1 VGAFDL
7 ACDVTCDLALA
18 LAFVAAG
25 SGSSN
30 RAAVAVAFQ
39 LFSWQPALV
48 RHRLNAAVL
57 LKGLTMPKRCLC
69 YAAAVLL
76 VLMISQPMNSQQ
88 HSQPSDAS
96 HAAAAQKFAALSD
109 QFMKDSL
116 AWSPVSASAAGYH
129 SHMDPRSGRPIALD
143 ALLDDFSPE
152 SFATQRD
159 FYTNWRER
167 FHKETPPSSLDPE
180 DAADWQ
186 LIDDQ
191 IGLNLLEFDHIQ
203 SYKHNP
209 TVVVELI
216 GNALFL
222 PLTQNYASRDVR
234 VGHVLSRVKQIPRL
248 LAQVQPY
255 LSDSDSVWISTAVD
269 ENAGNI
275 DLMEH
280 TLAAEI
286 PSGSP
291 QKAEYDAVAPPAV
304 KSLRDF
310 STWLQNSLAKQPSNF
325 TWRLGKDFY
334 DRKFALVMETSVT
347 PEEVLANAEQ
357 DMKSVRAEMLQIA
370 IPLHA
375 QMYPDHADHSNLDEH
390 DRQNLIIYEVL
401 EKISDQHPTADQLQA
416 TIEAD
421 LAGITKLIREK
432 KIVTLGSRD
441 NLKVIPTPPFERGIY
456 SVAGF
461 HSAPPLE
468 PQAEAQYWVTPID
481 PQTPAAKVESKLR
494 EYNDFTL
501 QWLSIHEALPGHYV
515 QFEHLNNIQPERR
528 RLLRS
533 LYANGAYVEGWAEY
547 IAQVMMDEGFLDNDP
562 RFRMV
567 MRKIRLRVISN
578 AILDI
583 KMHTMN
589 MTDRQAF
596 DLMTT
601 ESFQTQ
607 AEAEGKLLRV
617 KLSSTQLPTYYV
629 GIREWFAL
637 RQKYQAAA
645 GKNFN
650 LLEFH
655 DLVLDEGPLPVPVV
669 EKLVMPS
676 AKQ

>member
-1 VGAFDL
+1 
-7 ACDVTCDLALA
+7 
-18 LAFVAAG
+18 
-25 SGSSN
+25 
-30 RAAVAVAFQ
+30 
-39 LFSWQPALV
+39 
-48 RHRLNAAVL
+48 
-57 LKGLTMPKRCLC
+57 
-69 YAAAVLL
+69 
-76 VLMISQPMNSQQ
+76 MISQRSTSQQ
-88 HSQPSDAS
+88 QSQPSDDAR
-96 HAAAAQKFAALSD
+96 AAGSKKFAVLSD

-116 AWSPVSASAAGYH
+116 ALAPTNASAAGYH
-129 SHMDPRSGRPIALD
+129 THLNAKSGKTIALD
-143 ALLDDFSPE
+143 AELEDLSLK
-152 SFATQRD
+152 SIAQQRT
-159 FYTNWRER
+159 FYANWRDR
-167 FHKETPPSSLDPE
+167 FHKETPPSALDPE

-191 IGLNLLEFDHIQ
+191 IGLNLLEFDRIQ

-216 GNALFL
+216 GNALLL
-222 PLTQNYASRDVR
+222 PLTQSYAPHDVR
-234 VGHVLSRVKQIPRL
+234 VGDVLSRVSQIPRL

-255 LSDSDSVWISTAVD
+255 LSDSGPVWISTAVD

-275 DLMEH
+275 DLIEH

-286 PSGSP
+286 PAGSAL
-291 QKAEYDAVAPPAV
+291 KSKYDAVGPPAI
-304 KSLRDF
+304 KSLREF
-310 STWLQNSLAKQPSNF
+310 SAWLQNSLANQPSNL
-325 TWRLGKDFY
+325 TWRLGKELY
-334 DRKFALVMETSVT
+334 DQKFALVMESSVT
-347 PEEVLANAEQ
+347 PEEVLANADQ

-375 QMYPDHADHSNLDEH
+375 QMYPDHNDHSNLGEH
-390 DRQNLIIYEVL
+390 DRENVIIQEVL
-401 EKISDQHPTADQLQA
+401 LKISDHHPSADQLQP

-421 LAGITKLIREK
+421 LVAITKFIREK
-432 KIVTLGSRD
+432 KIVSLGSGD

-468 PQAEAQYWVTPID
+468 PKAEAQYWVTPID
-481 PQTPAAKVESKLR
+481 PEMPAANVESKLR

-515 QFEHLNNIQPERR
+515 QAEHANSIQPERR

-589 MTDRQAF
+589 MTDQEAL
-596 DLMTT
+596 DLMTK

-637 RQKYQAAA
+637 RQKYQATA
-645 GKNFN
+645 GNNFN
-650 LLEFH
+650 LLKFH
-655 DLVLDEGPLPVPVV
+655 DFVLDEGALPVPVV

-676 AKQ
+676 VKQ

>member
-1 VGAFDL
+1 MLLRWVLPAGAIL
-7 ACDVTCDLALA
+7 
-18 LAFVAAG
+18 
-25 SGSSN
+25 
-30 RAAVAVAFQ
+30 
-39 LFSWQPALV
+39 W
-48 RHRLNAAVL
+48 
-57 LKGLTMPKRCLC
+57 
-69 YAAAVLL
+69 
-76 VLMISQPMNSQQ
+76 VLMISQPSNSQQ
-88 HSQPSDAS
+88 AGRPGDAS
-96 HAAAAQKFAALSD
+96 HASASQKFAALSD

-116 AWSPVSASAAGYH
+116 ALSPTNASAAGYH
-129 SHMDPRSGRPIALD
+129 RHLDAKTGKTIALD
-143 ALLDDFSPE
+143 AELDDLSLE
-152 SFATQRD
+152 SIAQQRA
-159 FYTNWRER
+159 FYANWRER
-167 FHKETPPSSLDPE
+167 FHKETPPSALGPE

-186 LIDDQ
+186 LVDDQ

-222 PLTQNYASRDVR
+222 PLTQNYAPHDVR
-234 VGHVLSRVKQIPRL
+234 VGHVLSRVGQIPRL
-248 LAQVQPY
+248 LAQAQPY
-255 LSDSDSVWISTAVD
+255 LSDSDPVWASTAVE
-269 ENAGNI
+269 ENAGNV
-275 DLMEH
+275 DLIEH

-286 PSGSP
+286 PAGSP
-291 QKAEYDAVAPPAV
+291 QRAKYDAVAPPAV
-304 KSLRDF
+304 KALRDF
-310 STWLQNSLAKQPSNF
+310 SAWLQNSLAKQPSHL
-325 TWRLGKDFY
+325 TWRLGKELY
-334 DRKFALVMETSVT
+334 DQKFALVMETPVT
-347 PEEVLANAEQ
+347 PAEVLTSAEQ

-370 IPLHA
+370 IPLHK
-375 QMYPDHADHSNLDEH
+375 QMYPDHNDHSNLAER
-390 DRQNLIIYEVL
+390 DRQNLLIQEVL
-401 EKISDQHPTADQLQA
+401 QKISDHHPSPDQLQL

-421 LAGITKLIREK
+421 LVGITKFIREK
-432 KIVTLGSRD
+432 KIVSLSSRD
-441 NLKVIPTPPFERGIY
+441 NLKVIPTPPFERGTY

-481 PQTPAAKVESKLR
+481 PQMPEAKAESKLR

-501 QWLSIHEALPGHYV
+501 QWLSIHEALPGHYI

-589 MTDRQAF
+589 MSDQEAM
-596 DLMTT
+596 DLMTK

-607 AEAEGKLLRV
+607 AEAEGKLQRA

-645 GKNFN
+645 ERNFN
-650 LLEFH
+650 LLKFH
-655 DLVLDEGPLPVPVV
+655 DLVLDEGPLPVPVI

-676 AKQ
+676 AR

>member
-1 VGAFDL
+1 
-7 ACDVTCDLALA
+7 
-18 LAFVAAG
+18 
-25 SGSSN
+25 
-30 RAAVAVAFQ
+30 
-39 LFSWQPALV
+39 
-48 RHRLNAAVL
+48 
-57 LKGLTMPKRCLC
+57 MPRRCLFC
-69 YAAAVLL
+69 AAAVLL
-76 VLMISQPMNSQQ
+76 TLMISQRSKSQQ
-88 HSQPSDAS
+88 QSQPSDGAR
-96 HAAAAQKFAALSD
+96 AAASKKFAALSD

-116 AWSPVSASAAGYH
+116 ALAPTSASAAGYH
-129 SHMDPRSGRPIALD
+129 THLDAKTGKIIALD
-143 ALLDDFSPE
+143 AELDDLSLE
-152 SFATQRD
+152 SIAQQRA

-167 FHKETPPSSLDPE
+167 FHKETPPSALDPE
-180 DAADWQ
+180 NAADWQ

-191 IGLNLLEFDHIQ
+191 IGLNLLEFDRIQ

-222 PLTQNYASRDVR
+222 PLTQNYAPHDVR
-234 VGHVLSRVKQIPRL
+234 IGQVLSRVSQIPRL

-255 LSDSDSVWISTAVD
+255 LSDSDPVWISTAVD

-275 DLMEH
+275 DLIEH
-280 TLAAEI
+280 LLAGEI
-286 PSGSP
+286 PARSP
-291 QKAEYDAVAPPAV
+291 LKTKYDAVAPPAI
-304 KSLRDF
+304 KSLREF
-310 STWLQNSLAKQPSNF
+310 SAWLQNSLAKQPSNL
-325 TWRLGKDFY
+325 TWRLGKELY
-334 DRKFALVMETSVT
+334 DQKFALVMESSVT
-347 PEEVLANAEQ
+347 PEDVLASAEQ

-370 IPLHA
+370 IPLHK
-375 QMYPDHADHSNLDEH
+375 QMYPDHNDHSNLGEH
-390 DRQNLIIYEVL
+390 DRENLIIQEVL
-401 EKISDQHPTADQLQA
+401 LKISDHHPSPSQLQP

-421 LAGITKLIREK
+421 LVGITKFIREK
-432 KIVTLGSRD
+432 KIVSLGSGD

-468 PQAEAQYWVTPID
+468 PKAEAQYWVTPID
-481 PQTPAAKVESKLR
+481 PEMPAAKVESKLR

-515 QFEHLNNIQPERR
+515 QAEHANNIQPERR

-589 MTDRQAF
+589 MTDQEAL
-596 DLMTT
+596 DLMTK

-629 GIREWFAL
+629 GIREWFAV

-650 LLEFH
+650 LLKFH
-655 DLVLDEGPLPVPVV
+655 DLVLDEGALPVPVV

-676 AKQ
+676 AKR

>member
-1 VGAFDL
+1 M
-7 ACDVTCDLALA
+7 T
-18 LAFVAAG
+18 
-25 SGSSN
+25 
-30 RAAVAVAFQ
+30 
-39 LFSWQPALV
+39 
-48 RHRLNAAVL
+48 
-57 LKGLTMPKRCLC
+57 
-69 YAAAVLL
+69 
-76 VLMISQPMNSQQ
+76 SQPSNSQQ
-88 HSQPSDAS
+88 QRQLSDAS
-96 HAAAAQKFAALSD
+96 PAAASRKFATLSD

-116 AWSPVSASAAGYH
+116 ALSPSSASAAGYH
-129 SHMDPRSGRPIALD
+129 THLDAKTGKTIALD
-143 ALLDDFSPE
+143 AVLDDLSLE
-152 SFATQRD
+152 SVAQQRA
-159 FYTNWRER
+159 FYADWRER
-167 FHKETPPSSLDPE
+167 FHKETPAATLDPE

-186 LIDDQ
+186 LVDDQ
-191 IGLNLLEFDHIQ
+191 IGLNLLEFDHVQ

-222 PLTQNYASRDVR
+222 PLTQNYAAHDVR
-234 VGHVLSRVKQIPRL
+234 VGHVLARVGQIPRL

-255 LSDSDSVWISTAVD
+255 LSDSDPVWISTAVQ

-275 DLMEH
+275 VLIEH

-286 PSGSP
+286 PAASP
-291 QKAEYDAVAPPAV
+291 RKAEYDAVAPPAV
-304 KSLRDF
+304 KALHDF
-310 STWLQNSLAKQPSNF
+310 SAWLQNSLAKQPSNL
-325 TWRLGKDFY
+325 TWRLGKELY
-334 DRKFALVMETSVT
+334 DQKFALVMETPVT
-347 PEEVLANAEQ
+347 PAEVLASAEQ

-370 IPLHA
+370 LPLHT
-375 QMYPDHADHSNLDEH
+375 QMYPDHNDHSNLAPH
-390 DRQNLIIYEVL
+390 DRQNLIIQEVL
-401 EKISDQHPTADQLQA
+401 QKISDHHSSRDQLQPA
-416 TIEAD
+416 IEAD
-421 LAGITKLIREK
+421 LAGITEFIREK
-432 KIVTLGSRD
+432 QIVSLSSRD

-481 PQTPAAKVESKLR
+481 PQLPEAKAESRLR
-494 EYNDFTL
+494 EYNDFAL

-515 QFEHLNNIQPERR
+515 QFEHLNNIEPERR

-589 MTDRQAF
+589 MSDQQAM
-596 DLMTT
+596 DLMTE

-607 AEAEGKLLRV
+607 AEADGKLQRA

-637 RQKYQAAA
+637 REKYQAAA
-645 GKNFN
+645 GKTFN
-650 LLEFH
+650 LLKFH

-669 EKLVMPS
+669 EKLVLPS
-676 AKQ
+676 AQK